1 MYGTIARMKGKPGA
15 LELFRLQESRRRP
28 EGILGTYIFQM
39 DGDPPEFWAVV
50 VFQDRE
56 SYQKN
61 AQSPEQDREYRALRA
76 LLLEEPE
83 WHDGEIVFDGFQFK
97 QKERSYVG
105 AE

>member
-15 LELFRLQESRRRP
+15 LELFRRQENQRRP
-28 EGILGTYIFQM
+28 AGIQGTYIFQM
-39 DGDPPEFWAVV
+39 DADPEEFWAVV
-50 VFQDRE
+50 VFKDRE
-56 SYQKN
+56 SYQAN
-61 AQSPEQDREYRALRA
+61 AESPEQDREYRELRQ

-83 WHDGEIVFDGFQFK
+83 WHDGEIVFDGFQFR